1 MKLITEQTY
10 SDDLD
15 LIKEDIDGKK
25 SYKIKG
31 PFLQSEKLNRNN
43 RIYPRSLLE
52 REIHRYN
59 VEEISKKSSV
69 GELSHPSSVEINP
82 ERISHLVESLQLVG
96 NDGVGVAKVLTEFP
110 MGKIVKGMLDEGIK
124 FGVSTRGV
132 GSLNGNKV
140 DDSYRLICIDVVMSP
155 SGPDCYVEGILE
167 GVEYIMDGNRIV
179 EVAINKFKSTLDKKG
194 SRDIYHTLNEFLNDI
209 RKG

>member
-1 MKLITEQTY
+1 MKLITEQIF

-15 LIKEDIDGKK
+15 LIKEDVDGKRI
-25 SYKIKG
+25 YKIKG
-31 PFLQSEKLNRNN
+31 PFLQAEKVNRNK
-43 RIYPRSLLE
+43 RVYPREIIE
-52 REIHRYN
+52 REIDRYN
-59 VEEISKKSSV
+59 REEIANKSSV
-69 GELSHPSSVEINP
+69 GELSHPNSPEINP
-82 ERISHLVESLQLVG
+82 ERVCHLIESLKLVG
-96 NDGVGVAKVLTEFP
+96 NDGMGVSKVLTELP

-140 DDSYRLICIDVVMSP
+140 SDDYRLSCVDVVLQP
-155 SGPDCYVEGILE
+155 SGIDCYVEGIYE
-167 GVEYIMDGNRIV
+167 GAEYIMEGNKIV